1 MDSTCS
7 GGPLIA
13 ANGKRIADLALKS
26 RLPSM
31 SGSRRFVDIGGL
43 MFYGADR
50 ADSRPQNREEQSG
63 DKRSSD
69 TARKVAATEEKDRA
83 GANWVASKGGQA
95 VKKLFGFFHRT
106 ARDEQGIT
114 GLETAIILIA
124 FVVVAT
130 IFAFVVLTTG
140 VFSAERGKETVFAGL
155 EKARGS
161 MEVRGGVVVTATGTT
176 LAVDDIQF
184 AVANTAGGEPVPLN
198 PSGVNNRTVVAYRDD
213 NVVDND
219 VTYTVTNIVGDT
231 DTLLEPGE
239 LKVITIDVAAGVTPA
254 PTLDPN
260 EKFTVEVQTPVG
272 ATLDIT
278 RSLPSEFRTVMQLH

>member
-1 MDSTCS
+1 
-7 GGPLIA
+7 
-13 ANGKRIADLALKS
+13 
-26 RLPSM
+26 
-31 SGSRRFVDIGGL
+31 
-43 MFYGADR
+43 
-50 ADSRPQNREEQSG
+50 
-63 DKRSSD
+63 
-69 TARKVAATEEKDRA
+69 
-83 GANWVASKGGQA
+83 

-239 LKVITIDVAAGVTPA
+239 LKVITIDVATGVTPA
-254 PTLDPN
+254 PTLDTN
-260 EKFTVEVQTPVG
+260 EKFTIEVQTPVG

-278 RSLPSEFRTVMQLH
+278 RSLPSELRSVMQLH